1 MTNLIHASKRTFL
14 LLGCSLSLA
23 SCVSFG
29 GAEAPTALLTLTAGA
44 SVSDGTMRS
53 GERKDALVILLP
65 ETPRKLNTAR
75 IPVQVSDSSIA
86 YLKDAVWADKP
97 AKLWQELLA
106 ETIAARTNRLVLNN
120 VDAGGKEKSQ
130 LSGVLIEFGVDAAT
144 SEAVIVYDAVKLRD
158 SKTVEKKRFEI
169 RKPVVSVEA
178 ATAGDAL
185 NDAANELAAEISDW
199 VK

>member
-1 MTNLIHASKRTFL
+1 MTNLIHASKRTL
-14 LLGCSLSLA
+14 LVLGCSLSLT

-29 GAEAPTALLTLTAGA
+29 GAEAPAALLTLTAGA

-53 GERKDALVILLP
+53 GERKDALVVLLP

-130 LSGVLIEFGVDAAT
+130 LSGVLIEFGVDAAK

-158 SKTVEKKRFEI
+158 NKTVEKKRFEI
-169 RKPVVSVEA
+169 RKPVVTVEA